1 MTNEK
6 FEQATLQILIANLQ
20 DPNTTPS
27 FDNYSDS
34 DIQDAFKLVDNIR
47 RTVGKQLGVS
57 STKM

>member
-27 FDNYSDS
+27 FDNYSMN
-34 DIQDAFKLVDNIR
+34 DIRDAVR
-47 RTVGKQLGVS
+47 MAVAVERTCEEYIHGKFS
-57 STKM
+57 

>member
-27 FDNYSDS
+27 FDNYSEN
-34 DIQDAFKLVDNIR
+34 DIRDAAHMAMEVERIC
-47 RTVGKQLGVS
+47 KQCF
-57 STKM
+57 